1 MLNFIDSMK
10 KFLPTKEVYIQR
22 RERYFE
28 EVLLIP
34 RKQYRVYALW
44 FCLVS
49 VAIPLVI
56 WIIMNSTSK
65 LIEFI
70 CTIILIVLMWV
81 FFSLPVIMGGR
92 CIKERLVV
100 VGIGYA
106 LFMISILLSYATEAE
121 IWAFL
126 IFTGIVICV
135 TPGLIVICEFYRRLF
150 RYQMK
155 ENYDFKENG
164 RKSE

>member
-1 MLNFIDSMK
+1 MLNLIDNIK
-10 KFLPTKEVYIQR
+10 KLLPTREVYIQR

-56 WIIMNSTSK
+56 WIIMSSTSK
-65 LIEFI
+65 IIEFI

-81 FFSLPVIMGGR
+81 FLSLPVIMGGR

-121 IWAFL
+121 IWVFSILA
-126 IFTGIVICV
+126 GIVICV
-135 TPGLIVICEFYRRLF
+135 TPGLIVICEFCWRLF

-155 ENYDFKENG
+155 ENHDFKENEK
-164 RKSE
+164 KSE